1 MTTMGLSP
9 RARMGRFGL
18 RGFPMRPSELRLIGV
33 IGLVGAFAVL
43 GVTLALAYQQPAS
56 ETDGMMGGGMMGGGG
71 MLGPTGLLLVIVA
84 IILIVF
90 AVIAIFLPS
99 GEQAGISS
107 GSPPPPQA
115 PLPPPISPPPQ
126 AAPSPPLAAPA
137 AATPTAPSSSL
148 PEGDRLLL
156 LLEGDER
163 RLFMR
168 IQERGGVVLQ
178 KDLVTSSAEFSKA
191 KVTRLLDKLE
201 RKGLVARERAG
212 MTNRIRIVPPEQR
225 ST

>member
-1 MTTMGLSP
+1 
-9 RARMGRFGL
+9 
-18 RGFPMRPSELRLIGV
+18 MRSSDLRLIGFV
-33 IGLVGAFAVL
+33 ALVGAFALL
-43 GVTLALAYQQPAS
+43 GLSLAAAWTQPA
-56 ETDGMMGGGMMGGGG
+56 TDGGGMMDGLGG
-71 MLGPTGLLLVIVA
+71 MMGSGGSLSPLGMLLVIA
-84 IILIVF
+84 SIILIVF
-90 AVIAIFLPS
+90 AFFAILWPQ
-99 GEQAGISS
+99 EERAATP
-107 GSPPPPQA
+107 GSPTVFAA
-115 PLPPPISPPPQ
+115 P
-126 AAPSPPLAAPA
+126 APSPPQVSALPNAAPVPPA
-137 AATPTAPSSSL
+137 APMASPLPA
-148 PEGDRLLL
+148 PEGDRLLR

-225 ST
+225 TG